1 MLSEQQQR
9 IMGYFI
15 EEAKDHLNTI
25 EQGLLNLQSTI
36 EDSELAS
43 EMFRAAHSVKGG
55 AAMLGLNSIQTA
67 SHRLEDYFKVLKEC
81 SIKVDQRLETLLLE
95 VFDVLKELLEQLQ
108 GPFGLTEEKA
118 TEVMAGVQHTFVEL
132 NNHLSALVAQSGATP
147 PDDVELT
154 VTPVP
159 VPVSAAKP
167 TAQPVVSEE
176 SALQLIFQSD
186 VPARL
191 RDMLQLFKQGDTA
204 GTRQHLQNLCR
215 SLNQLGQQFEIHGW
229 GDLLDLAERAIAHTD
244 NSFRTLAPI
253 VIRDIKQAQER
264 VLASRSGDIAASD
277 ALLNLLPP
285 LNDFFPDLD
294 LNSDLALE
302 DITTAS
308 GSIDFDQVVEQP
320 LIEEADIS
328 AIATPEPT
336 EDLNWFSESTVEPSA
351 DAFSTVI
358 QSFDSDESVESTPA
372 PEIATP
378 DISESFDLDFTSTS
392 GVSHP
397 SRNGSE
403 MGMAELNS
411 LADLFESDTP
421 DMAISWQE
429 EEVLLDAETGLPEPL
444 ELDNVSDF
452 SDLLFGQEELN
463 DLELQPSNAMQDDED
478 LSGLLNN
485 AEGEMRR
492 ESVSINPF
500 DMAPDAFDMAPD
512 ALGSEFNDLDMSL
525 FDVEPSE
532 SVADELLFSGS
543 VAGEP
548 NEELEALGNFFADLN
563 GETELTT
570 LQSRDESS
578 EPSSESPFELE
589 SPFGL
594 DELPSESPLDL
605 SLDEGLSDFENAFSD
620 FDLADQGTVEI
631 SGDRQFIPDLSAE
644 LESLENLSDLQESSL
659 EESSSDDF
667 AFLGQEEALTTEPR
681 SWMDALDDEDGLSS
695 LPAAPAL
702 WDSGDSE
709 DVTAD
714 LWGDP
719 TAAAIG
725 LPMIPDSQDLTHPP
739 ERSIDTS
746 IVEPLTSTPLG
757 SDALELDPNV
767 LELNEEDAAFDFDF
781 DAGLMSESTLDE
793 LVETDAIDG
802 MTAAF
807 TDSQLEELQT
817 VDLNIEELQIP
828 PDLAADLPSDNP
840 FMMADGLDAFLPDDL
855 LLSESALS
863 ELNPS
868 EFLFLESDL
877 FEPEPV
883 VSDPNPDTVSLDFS
897 ASFGETLSGL
907 EDLDPALAETDLF
920 ASSETDLFAS
930 VGEVDEALDLDAELA
945 PEITAGI
952 STSQLTDAVET
963 DELFGAIEDI
973 DDLLAVGANPDTQL
987 SAAIAPSDDDL
998 LNLDF
1003 LDFSSGDII
1012 SGDITNDGLSSDSE
1026 TLPALFDDP
1035 EESDAFADL
1044 DELISQ
1050 ELFVDTEPSNPSSV
1064 NDDFADLEAFLNN
1077 ESQSDGAFENSLS
1090 QTPESWGEEESQ
1102 HSADSAIASFATG
1115 DSTEAL
1121 PADNDTE
1128 LNDLLSEFSDNASL
1142 GNAAP
1147 GFDSFADLG
1156 LSLDLDEPDIDEI
1169 FETEPLS
1176 SSGFSQT
1183 DFSASSANEID
1194 DFSDL
1199 EALLGDEFQAEQPT
1213 SPPVVEPANEF
1224 EDLERLLE
1232 NADQTLGGSPT
1243 VRGVRNS
1250 GASTNRR
1257 PNRRNPTSL
1266 ADQTMRV
1273 SVKNLDG
1280 LNNLVGELVVNRN
1293 SLEQA
1298 EERLRQFLDNLL
1310 HQVQQLSDVG
1320 QRMRDLYE
1328 RSLLESSLLSSRKS
1342 YQLPSSTNSTP
1353 AIAPGNH
1360 STGVSFDA
1368 LEMDRFTGFHTLS
1381 QEMIEL
1387 IVRVRE
1393 SSSDIEF
1400 VVEETD
1406 QITRNFRQ
1414 ITTQLQE
1421 GLTRA
1426 RMVPFGQTADRLPRA
1441 VRDISVRC
1449 GKQAELSVEGRE
1461 TLIDKMILEQLYDPM
1476 THLVNNAITHG
1487 IEFPD
1492 ERAAMGKPA
1501 MGRIT
1506 VRTFHQGNQTVISVS
1521 DDGAGIDPDRVKA
1534 KALEKGLITP
1544 EEARTMTRLDVYD
1557 LLFHHGFST
1566 RDKADD
1572 LAGRGVGLDVVRTS
1586 LNEIRGVVN
1595 IDSSVGRGTTF
1606 TIRLPLTL
1614 SISKALSCISNRS
1627 RIAFPMDGVEDM
1639 LDVPRERIQTN
1650 EEGQSCIQWRDQLL
1664 PFQPLSDLLKHGR
1677 RLGRGSVYG
1686 GNQEED
1692 IVSVVVLRS
1701 NAGSY
1706 IALQVDQVLGEQ
1718 EIVIKQLEGPVP
1730 KPLGIA
1736 GATVLGDGRIMP
1748 IADVLELIDLS
1759 LGRIRR
1765 EVGSLLWDKGE
1776 EVPVEPLVVKTDP
1789 TVLIVDDSIT
1799 VRELLSMTFAKI
1811 GFRVEQARDG
1821 QEAWEKLRSGLPCD
1835 IVFCDIEMPRMD
1847 GLELLSRLQKD
1858 PALHQIPIAM
1868 LTSRGADRHRQ
1879 MAVQLGA
1886 KGYFTKP
1893 YLEEALLDAAQRMLK
1908 GEVLVVN

>member
-55 AAMLGLNSIQTA
+55 AAMLGLDSIQTA

-95 VFDVLKELLEQLQ
+95 VFDVLKELLEHLQ
-108 GPFGLTEEKA
+108 GPFGLTDEKA
-118 TEVMAGVQHTFVEL
+118 TEVMAGVQPTFVEI
-132 NNHLSALVAQSGATP
+132 NNHLAALVAQSGATP
-147 PDDVELT
+147 PEDVQLT

-159 VPVSAAKP
+159 TPVSTAKP
-167 TAQPVVSEE
+167 IAQPVVSEE
-176 SALQLIFQSD
+176 SALQLIFQSN

-191 RDMLQLFKQGDTA
+191 RDMLQLFKQGDTT

-229 GDLLDLAERAIAHTD
+229 GDLLDLAERAIAHPD

-285 LNDFFPDLD
+285 LDDFFPDLD
-294 LNSDLALE
+294 LTSDLLLE
-302 DITTAS
+302 DITTAP
-308 GSIDFDQVVEQP
+308 GSDQIDLDQTVEQP
-320 LIEEADIS
+320 LEETNGL

-336 EDLNWFSESTVEPSA
+336 ADLDWFSESTVEPSA

-358 QSFDSDESVESTPA
+358 QSFDPDESAASTAA
-372 PEIATP
+372 PEVATP
-378 DISESFDLDFTSTS
+378 DLSESLDLGVTPIS
-392 GVSHP
+392 GISHP
-397 SRNGSE
+397 GRNGSE

-411 LADLFESDTP
+411 LADLFEIDTP

-429 EEVLLDAETGLPEPL
+429 EEILIDAETGLPEPL
-444 ELDNVSDF
+444 ELSNASDF
-452 SDLLFGQEELN
+452 SDLLFGQEELS
-463 DLELQPSNAMQDDED
+463 DLKLQPSNAIQDDED
-478 LSGLLNN
+478 LSGLLNT
-485 AEGEMRR
+485 AEGAMQR

-500 DMAPDAFDMAPD
+500 DMTPD
-512 ALGSEFNDLDMSL
+512 ALDSTSNDLDMGS

-532 SVADELLFSGS
+532 SVTDESLFFDS
-543 VAGEP
+543 VAAEP
-548 NEELEALGNFFADLN
+548 NEELEALGNFFEDLN
-563 GETELTT
+563 AEPELTA
-570 LQSRDESS
+570 LQNRDET
-578 EPSSESPFELE
+578 SESLSE
-589 SPFGL
+589 SLFGL
-594 DELPSESPLDL
+594 EDLPSEPLLDL
-605 SLDEGLSDFENAFSD
+605 SPDGGLGDFENAFSD
-620 FDLADQGTVEI
+620 FDSADQGAVET
-631 SGDRQFIPDLSAE
+631 SSDRAFIPDLSVE
-644 LESLENLSDLQESSL
+644 LESLENLSVQGLPLEDPSSP
-659 EESSSDDF
+659 DF
-667 AFLGQEEALTTEPR
+667 AFLEQEEASTTEPR
-681 SWMDALDDEDGLSS
+681 SWMEALDDEDGLSS

-702 WDSGDSE
+702 WDSADSE

-714 LWGDP
+714 LWDEP
-719 TAAAIG
+719 TAAGIG
-725 LPMIPDSQDLTHPP
+725 LPIIPGSQDLTHLP

-746 IVEPLTSTPLG
+746 TAEPLTSTPLG
-757 SDALELDPNV
+757 SDALELDSNV

-793 LVETDAIDG
+793 LIETDAIDG

-828 PDLAADLPSDNP
+828 ADLATDNP
-840 FMMADGLDAFLPDDL
+840 FDLADGLDAFLPDDL
-855 LLSESALS
+855 LLSESAPS
-863 ELNPS
+863 ESNPS
-868 EFLFLESDL
+868 EFSFLESNL
-877 FEPEPV
+877 FEPESV
-883 VSDPNPDTVSLDFS
+883 VSDPEPDDVSLDFS
-897 ASFGETLSGL
+897 ASFGETSSGL
-907 EDLDPALAETDLF
+907 EDLDPALSEADLF
-920 ASSETDLFAS
+920 ASSEADLFAS
-930 VGEVDEALDLDAELA
+930 VGEVAEEVLDLDAELA
-945 PEITAGI
+945 HGITADT
-952 STSQLTDAVET
+952 STSQLTDAVEP
-963 DELFGAIEDI
+963 DDLFGEMGDL
-973 DDLLAVGANPDTQL
+973 DDLLAISANSDTQL
-987 SAAIAPSDDDL
+987 SGAIALSDDDFL
-998 LNLDF
+998 GLDF
-1003 LDFSSGDII
+1003 SDFSSGDIT
-1012 SGDITNDGLSSDSE
+1012 SNDGLSSDGE
-1026 TLPALFDDP
+1026 TLPALFDEP

-1050 ELFVDTEPSNPSSV
+1050 ELFVDTEPSSPSSV

-1077 ESQSDGAFENSLS
+1077 ESQVDGAFENFLS
-1090 QTPESWGEEESQ
+1090 QAPDSWAEEKSQ
-1102 HSADSAIASFATG
+1102 HSADFAIASFGTD

-1128 LNDLLSEFSDNASL
+1128 LNDFLSEFSDNASL

-1156 LSLDLDEPDIDEI
+1156 LSLDIDEP

-1176 SSGFSQT
+1176 SSDFSQT
-1183 DFSASSANEID
+1183 GFSASSANEID

-1199 EALLGDEFQAEQPT
+1199 EALLGDEFPVEQPT
-1213 SPPVVEPANEF
+1213 SPPVAEPANEF

-1250 GASTNRR
+1250 GASANRR
-1257 PNRRNPTSL
+1257 PNRRSPTSL

-1342 YQLPSSTNSTP
+1342 YQVSSSTNSTP

-1449 GKQAELSVEGRE
+1449 GKQAELIVEGRE

-1544 EEARTMTRLDVYD
+1544 GEARTMTRLDVYD

-1639 LDVPRERIQTN
+1639 LDVPRDRIQTN
-1650 EEGQSCIQWRDQLL
+1650 QEGQSCIQWRDQLL

-1776 EVPVEPLVVKTDP
+1776 EVPVEPVVVKTDP

-1858 PALHQIPIAM
+1858 PELHQIPIAM

-1893 YLEEALLDAAQRMLK
+1893 YLEEALLDAAQRMLR
-1908 GEVLVVN
+1908 GEVLVGN